1 MSIRPRMLE
10 PERTVPP
17 AEYPVILAEAKDH
30 LHVDG
35 SDSDARIEFLI
46 AAATEK
52 LDGWNGELGRC
63 LITQSWRVDFDRF
76 PHERRL
82 RLPFGPLQSV
92 TVEYS
97 GPDNLAQTLVGSK
110 YQLLEDALGLFLDL
124 AGTESAWP
132 ATCSRR
138 DAVRVT
144 VVAGYGAADSV
155 PEPIKQ
161 IILFVVGHWFANR
174 EAVVIGQAPA
184 ELPMAVAD
192 LLVNY
197 RHCASAAI

>member
-1 MSIRPRMLE
+1 MRPQMLE
-10 PERTVPP
+10 PVRTTVP
-17 AEYPVILAEAKDH
+17 AGYPVTLAEAKDH

-63 LITQSWRVDFDRF
+63 LITQIWRVDFDRF
-76 PHERRL
+76 PHGRRL
-82 RLPFGPLQSV
+82 SLPFGPVQSV

-97 GPDNLAQTLVGSK
+97 DTDNAVQALAAAN
-110 YQLLEDALGLFLDL
+110 YHLLEDALGPFLSL
-124 AGTESAWP
+124 ADTESAWP
-132 ATCSRR
+132 MTYCRR
-138 DAVRVT
+138 DAVRIT

-161 IILFVVGHWFANR
+161 IILLVVGHWFANR
-174 EAVVIGQAPA
+174 ESVVIGQAPA

-197 RHCASAAI
+197 RHSSFNS